1 VQSWVESVAATS
13 AMAASS
19 DDPPPGTGWLEIC
32 KNADPTGPVSGP
44 FTFTCDVRPAGQ
56 ARQRVLPRDQGRRW
70 GPDGRVRLSEL
81 GRRGALIGRITLVV
95 QRRPQRQGG
104 RRVVAQTPA
113 ARPRTE
119 AWRAGHRDGRL
130 TEEARLRRASSL
142 ATSRPAGPT
151 RTSAAPS
158 CSAARNR
165 ARTAR
170 RRARAHDRRTDR
182 AARSAAGRDGG
193 RDIRSG

>member
-95 QRRPQRQGG
+95 GTGKETVRLPFVVARRGSGLRHDGHLDAADGAG
-104 RRVVAQTPA
+104 RRGAQGTA
-113 ARPRTE
+113 T
-119 AWRAGHRDGRL
+119 AG
-130 TEEARLRRASSL
+130 
-142 ATSRPAGPT
+142 
-151 RTSAAPS
+151 
-158 CSAARNR
+158 
-165 ARTAR
+165 
-170 RRARAHDRRTDR
+170 
-182 AARSAAGRDGG
+182 
-193 RDIRSG
+193 